1 MYSGALR
8 CQGRAGVPHA
18 CKLPSRVGS
27 GLQCGTNGGI
37 RVTNGSEDRALEAF
51 RRLLAEGNQGG
62 QAKVDALVALAQ
74 RTVWVAIW
82 GAAQEGFRT
91 LTNSDG
97 NTALPVFTSAQ
108 LLEEAGVKFGW
119 LAPDGSAL
127 GREVGARQALRHC
140 IAHNL
145 QYVVVDIGSD
155 HELEIERA
163 EIEPLMTPEA
173 RRDST
178 IGPYAGV
185 GRVSSSMMKAVKATP
200 PPGSLPAHKPTPPPG
215 TLKAPVTEAARP
227 QPPPSEPRRPPSQ
240 PRIQAT
246 TADATA
252 GPPATTFGSGSSVTM
267 GGLTTEPP
275 EALLDALSELYR
287 GYPEVEWAC
296 MGSVSRGPADAVPT
310 VGIRVDTAFRQ
321 RVNEIIQ
328 RTRQTADEQG
338 AAVDVILLDDPQ
350 VMRTARQVALVF
362 YPWRR

>member
-1 MYSGALR
+1 M
-8 CQGRAGVPHA
+8 
-18 CKLPSRVGS
+18 
-27 GLQCGTNGGI
+27 
-37 RVTNGSEDRALEAF
+37 TNGSEDRALEAF

-62 QAKVDALVALAQ
+62 QAKVDALVALSQ
-74 RTVWVAIW
+74 RTVWVAVW

-91 LTNSDG
+91 LTNSEG
-97 NTALPVFTSAQ
+97 HTALPVFTSAP
-108 LLEEAGVKFGW
+108 LLEEAGVRYGW
-119 LAPDGSAL
+119 AGPDGSAQ
-127 GREVGARQALRHC
+127 GREIGARQALRHC

-178 IGPYAGV
+178 MGPYAGV
-185 GRVSSSMMKAVKATP
+185 GRVSSSMMKAVKPTP
-200 PPGSLPAHKPTPPPG
+200 PPGSLPAHRPTPKPG
-215 TLKAPVTEAARP
+215 SIEAPVTDAAAGSRP
-227 QPPPSEPRRPPSQ
+227 EMPQQPPSAPKAQEPRKPPSQ

-252 GPPATTFGSGSSVTM
+252 APAQATFGSGSSASI
-267 GGLTTEPP
+267 GPLTTEPP
-275 EALLDALSELYR
+275 EPLLDALSELYR

-296 MGSVSRGPADAVPT
+296 MGAVSRGPADAVPT
-310 VGIRVDTAFRQ
+310 VGLRVDTSFRQ

-328 RTRQTADEQG
+328 RLRVAGDG
-338 AAVDVILLDDPQ
+338 AGASLDVLLLDDPT
-350 VMRTARQVALVF
+350 VMRTVRGEAKLF